1 VVYALKYR
9 EREMKQVDVF
19 HDTELG
25 YTSPPKGTFLVRHS
39 DYIGDV
45 NAWMEVV
52 ETQQETIR
60 ILREHLKL
68 AKENA
73 CV

>member
-1 VVYALKYR
+1 MFW
-9 EREMKQVDVF
+9 EREMKKVDVF

-45 NAWMEVV
+45 NAWMEVA
-52 ETQQETIR
+52 ETQEETIR

-68 AKENA
+68 EKENA